1 MDSADTAMDWWSEI
15 KRRGVVHVAGLYGV
29 TAWLIVQMADVISQ
43 GPFPMPSAALRLIWI
58 ALVLIFPIA
67 LIFGWRYDITR
78 QGIVRTDP
86 HKGDR
91 TDHPLNRTDR
101 VFVAGLS
108 LLIVVILLGALVG
121 VKDAIHHE
129 QPGQDATAEVRC
141 PP

>member
-1 MDSADTAMDWWSEI
+1 MDWWSEI

-43 GPFPMPSAALRLIWI
+43 GPFPMPSEALRLIWI

-78 QGIVRTDP
+78 QGIVRTDTRR
-86 HKGDR
+86 GNRADL
-91 TDHPLNRTDR
+91 PLNRTDR
-101 VFVAGLS
+101 VLVAGLS
-108 LLIVVILLGALVG
+108 LLIVVILVGALVG
-121 VKDAIHHE
+121 VRDVIHLE
-129 QPGQDATAEVRC
+129 QPGQEATTEVTC